1 MSSDGRPRDPA
12 AQPERTRFAWRR
24 TTLAGGIVVVLALRH
39 ALVRDGGW
47 AGLLLV
53 TAAVVCLLLLT
64 IVAHV
69 RMRQLDTAVPVASGN
84 WPVLTGT
91 AAVLSLAGI
100 GAALL
105 AVAER

>member
-1 MSSDGRPRDPA
+1 MSEVRDPA

-24 TTLAGGIVVVLALRH
+24 TTLAGGLVVALALRH

-47 AGLLLV
+47 AGLLIG
-53 TAAVVCLLLLT
+53 AVGVLCLLLIT
-64 IVAHV
+64 FVAHV
-69 RMRQLDTAVPVASGN
+69 RMRRLDTAVPAPSGH
-84 WPVLTGT
+84 WPVLTVA
-91 AAVLSLAGI
+91 AAVLCLAGI